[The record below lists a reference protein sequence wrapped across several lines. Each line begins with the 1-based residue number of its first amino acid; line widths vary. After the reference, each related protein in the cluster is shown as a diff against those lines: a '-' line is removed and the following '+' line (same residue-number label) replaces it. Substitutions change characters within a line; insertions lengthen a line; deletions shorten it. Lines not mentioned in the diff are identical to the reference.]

1 MTETIK
7 KQILEVRDTGLTNMF
22 DVRTVS
28 EIAEMMGHYELVE
41 YLTEHR
47 GEYAKFILTGK
58 TED

>member
-28 EIAEMMGHYELVE
+28 EIAEMMGHHELVE

-47 GEYAKFILTGK
+47 VEYAKFILTGK